1 MIIAQAPAPAP
12 LVRSINSVNPT
23 GIISCP
29 AVTKFMQFGN
39 MNDAKEVANLQS
51 ALKNIEKIGVDVT
64 GEFDAR
70 TEEAIKIFQRRYMAE
85 VMAPWR
91 ATRPSG
97 IVNITTA
104 KKVNNIAC
112 NAPMILTAAELAV
125 IDAYNARTGSP
136 VAANVQSGATA
147 ASEAA
152 VAGTGTASFGSTA
165 DPDELL
171 PAQSQNISVAAV
183 GAVSETIPS
192 KFWRFLG
199 GLFGR

>member
-1 MIIAQAPAPAP
+1 MTIAQAPTPAPAA
-12 LVRSINSVNPT
+12 LIGSIDPA
-23 GIISCP
+23 GMISCP

-51 ALKNIEKIGVDVT
+51 ALKNIEKIEVDVT
-64 GEFDAR
+64 GEFDIK
-70 TEEAIKIFQRRYMAE
+70 TEEAVKAFQRRYMSE

-104 KKVNNIAC
+104 KKINNIAC
-112 NAPMILTAAELAV
+112 GAPMTLTAAELAV
-125 IDAYNARTGSP
+125 IHAYNARAEAPADAAGTTVP
-136 VAANVQSGATA
+136 VTTVAG
-147 ASEAA
+147 
-152 VAGTGTASFGSTA
+152 AGTGTASFGSTA

-183 GAVSETIPS
+183 GAVSETIPFR
-192 KFWRFLG
+192 FWSFLR
-199 GLFGR
+199 GLFGRQ